1 MDKTNISIRVTYNMN
16 YYNDIVGE
24 IHIFQ
29 LSKGRSGLQCRNNF
43 LTFTGDN

>member
-1 MDKTNISIRVTYNMN
+1 MDQKNISIGTYNMN

-29 LSKGRSGLQCRNNF
+29 LSKGRSSSILGNF